1 MVKDGERGIACGEV
15 QVKTLGLGHM
25 LIGDPTAEIEGRYIA
40 QNIIKRL
47 TRGKVGTKYLQDEEE
62 AIGNTNHA
70 QISFTSTQLSSRPR
84 LGPYKPS
91 FSMSEIKV
99 PIGLQGPSHVRITL
113 VLSGSFNVNSF
124 IFENT
129 LGGGFATGTIDI
141 GGLQVCQISS
151 FNKIWA
157 THEGG
162 LDNLGATFYEPSPVP
177 EGYFM
182 LGHYSQCNNKP
193 LFGWVL
199 AAKPNAND
207 PTSLA
212 MPTDYSLVWSSDSQ
226 QIKQDNIGYIWFPVA
241 PDGYRAVGY
250 VVTTSPEKPSSEII
264 RCVRSDLTEVIEI
277 DRWIWGLKN
286 EIDPNTLNV
295 YGSRPKERGVQAM
308 AISTGSFLVNG
319 GSADMSLLYCLKN
332 TKNTLLAMPNLS
344 QIEALIQAYSPVIYF
359 HPNEKYLPSSVN
371 WYFQNG
377 VLLYQKGL
385 ESKPSQ
391 VEPDGSNLPQG
402 GSNDDSYW
410 LDLPSMTQLKSESK
424 KPMFGAT
431 FTDIA
436 VWVFYPFNGPAR
448 VKLEVLSVP
457 LGKIGEHIGDW
468 EHLTL
473 RVSNFD
479 GSLKNVYFSEHSG
492 GTLVDAP
499 DLEFETGN
507 KPVAYASLNG
517 HAFYAKPGLVI
528 QGNGGNGIRNDTA
541 KGKAV
546 MDTGVRAVVVAADH
560 LTTVVAEPSW
570 LNYSYKWGPK
580 ISYQVVKEMEK
591 VKRVLPG
598 RLKEAFEKVV
608 KGIPNE
614 VLGEEGPSGPKM
626 KNNWNGDEKY

>member
-1 MVKDGERGIACGEV
+1 MGNVLRLLT
-15 QVKTLGLGHM
+15 TLKF
-25 LIGDPTAEIEGRYIA
+25 PF
-40 QNIIKRL
+40 
-47 TRGKVGTKYLQDEEE
+47 
-62 AIGNTNHA
+62 HA
-70 QISFTSTQLSSRPR
+70 PN
-84 LGPYKPS
+84 
-91 FSMSEIKV
+91 FS
-99 PIGLQGPSHVRITL
+99 Q
-113 VLSGSFNVNSF
+113 
-124 IFENT
+124 
-129 LGGGFATGTIDI
+129 GGGFATGTIDI
-141 GGLQVCQISS
+141 GGLQVCQVSS

-162 LDNLGATFYEPSPVP
+162 PDNLGATFYEPSPVP
-177 EGYFM
+177 DGYFV

-207 PTSLA
+207 PSLIA
-212 MPTDYSLVWSSDSQ
+212 MPTDYALVWSSESQ
-226 QIKQDNIGYIWFPVA
+226 KIKQDNTGYIWLPVA
-241 PDGYRAVGY
+241 PDGYKAVGY
-250 VVTTSPEKPSSEII
+250 VVTTSPEKPSTERI
-264 RCVRSDLTEVIEI
+264 RCVRTDLTEVIEF
-277 DRWIWGLKN
+277 DRWIWGLKK
-286 EIDPNTLNV
+286 EIDPNALNV
-295 YGSRPKERGVQAM
+295 YGSRPKDRGVRAM
-308 AISTGSFLVNG
+308 GVSTGSFLVQGSG
-319 GSADMSLLYCLKN
+319 GSADVSLLYCLKN

-344 QIEALIQAYSPVIYF
+344 QIEALIQSYSPLIYF
-359 HPNEKYLPSSVN
+359 HPDEKYLPSTVN

-377 VLLYQKGL
+377 ALLYQKGL
-385 ESKPSQ
+385 ETRPSQ

-402 GSNDDSYW
+402 GSDDGSYW
-410 LDLPSMTQLKSESK
+410 LDLPIDGSAKEQVKKGDLENANAYFHV

-448 VKLEVLSVP
+448 VKLEFVNVS
-457 LGKIGEHIGDW
+457 LGKIGEHVGDW

-492 GTLVDAP
+492 GTLVDASE
-499 DLEFETGN
+499 LEFGTGN

-517 HAFYAKPGLVI
+517 HAFYAKPGIVI

-546 MDTGVRAVVVAADH
+546 MDTGVRAAVIAADH
-560 LTTVVAEPSW
+560 LSTVVAEPPW

-580 ISYQVVKEMEK
+580 ISYEVGKEMEK
-591 VKRVLPG
+591 VKRVLPW

-608 KGIPNE
+608 RGIPNE
-614 VLGEEGPSGPKM
+614 VLGEEGPSGPKL